1 MMTEKLG
8 GTEKGNSIKQQYR
21 FLKDPFILSPD
32 LKHRQNYLK

>member
-1 MMTEKLG
+1 MTEKLG
-8 GTEKGNSIKQQYR
+8 GTKKGNASKQQYH